1 MDGQRGESPAGS
13 CNGETAAGV
22 VTQQPRV
29 TQQPQ
34 DASAILV
41 GGGAGMEESKDL
53 VPLKTVEGQTLN
65 V

>member
-1 MDGQRGESPAGS
+1 MDGPRGHKTESPAGS

-22 VTQQPRV
+22 VTQQPR
-29 TQQPQ
+29 